1 MNIIKFIILLL
12 FIFITTIDC
21 SPYNHLDLQVSLLIL
36 AAGDHDGN
44 IVKDK
49 YNNPIKINISNDER
63 KDNFASIIDIIPKL
77 SKYKEDNQPPNKGKT
92 KEETIKEEFKKLYI

>member
-36 AAGDHDGN
+36 AAGDHNGN

-49 YNNPIKINISNDER
+49 YDNPLKINISSNKN
-63 KDNFASIIDIIPKL
+63 KDNLVSIIDIIC
-77 SKYKEDNQPPNKGKT
+77 YN
-92 KEETIKEEFKKLYI
+92 

>member
-36 AAGDHDGN
+36 TAGDHNGN

-49 YNNPIKINISNDER
+49 YDNPLKINISSNKN
-63 KDNFASIIDIIPKL
+63 KDNLVSIIDIIC
-77 SKYKEDNQPPNKGKT
+77 
-92 KEETIKEEFKKLYI
+92 